1 MIRLDPRLVPLR
13 MTNPEQS
20 GALKLNRLSLK
31 SCLTRILDAVLPAM
45 CSYCRSPVGDSGIPY
60 FCHACWSDFSAV
72 QGPVC
77 PSCGRPF
84 GSPEALTDSPEH
96 ECLSCRKEP
105 PHFDQ
110 ALAAGLF
117 EGPLREAIHLYK
129 YRPLRSL
136 GKHLSHWMAEQVRMT
151 VPLDM
156 AIPVPLHKKRLRLRG
171 FNQALLLAH
180 GVSERFM
187 IPLNYDNLVRVRS
200 TRPQVE
206 LSGRERAENVR
217 GAFRVNDPSKISGK
231 KILLIDDVFTTGATM
246 NECAKVLKDAGAQAV
261 TVLTLARTT
270 E

>member
-1 MIRLDPRLVPLR
+1 MIPISPRDLI
-13 MTNPEQS
+13 
-20 GALKLNRLSLK
+20 
-31 SCLTRILDAVLPAM
+31 TRIIDLILPAS
-45 CSYCRSPVGDSGIPY
+45 CSYCRSPVRDSGIPR
-60 FCHACWSDFSAV
+60 FCKECWSDFSPL

-77 PSCGRPF
+77 PSCGKPF
-84 GSPEALTDSPEH
+84 GSPESLADSPEH
-96 ECLSCRKEP
+96 ECFHCRKTP
-105 PHFDQ
+105 PHYDQ

-117 EGPLREAIHLYK
+117 EGPLREAIHIFK

-136 GKHLSHWMAEQVRMT
+136 GEPLARWMAGQVRMT

-156 AIPVPLHKKRLRLRG
+156 AMPVPLHKKRLRHRG

-180 GVSERFM
+180 GVSERFAM
-187 IPLNYDNLVRVRS
+187 PLNYDNLMRVRY

-217 GAFRVNDPSKISGK
+217 GAFNLIRPAEVRDKR
-231 KILLIDDVFTTGATM
+231 ILLIDDVFTTGATM
-246 NECAKVLKDAGAQAV
+246 NECAKVLKDAGAASV

>member
-1 MIRLDPRLVPLR
+1 MNVF
-13 MTNPEQS
+13 
-20 GALKLNRLSLK
+20 
-31 SCLTRILDAVLPAM
+31 TRILDLIFPAS
-45 CSYCRSPVGDSGIPY
+45 CSYCRSPVRDSGIPR
-60 FCHACWSDFSAV
+60 FCSDCWSEFSPV

-84 GSPEALTDSPEH
+84 GSPESLTDSPEH

-117 EGPLREAIHLYK
+117 EGPLREAIHVYK

-136 GKHLSHWMAEQVRMT
+136 GSPLSHWMAGQVRMT
-151 VPLDM
+151 VPLDVVM
-156 AIPVPLHKKRLRLRG
+156 PVPLHTKRLRHRG

-180 GVSERFM
+180 GVSERFAM
-187 IPLNYDNLVRVRS
+187 PLNYDNLVRTRY

-217 GAFRVNDPSKISGK
+217 GAFNLIRPQDVIDK
-231 KILLIDDVFTTGATM
+231 KILLIDDVYTTGATM
-246 NECAKVLKDAGAQAV
+246 NECAKVLKDAGAGSV

>member
-1 MIRLDPRLVPLR
+1 MNLI
-13 MTNPEQS
+13 
-20 GALKLNRLSLK
+20 
-31 SCLTRILDAVLPAM
+31 TRILDLVLPAS
-45 CSYCRSPVGDSGIPY
+45 CSYCRSPVVDSGIPR
-60 FCHACWSDFSAV
+60 FCNACWADISPL

-77 PSCGRPF
+77 PTCGRPF
-84 GSPEALTDSPEH
+84 GSPESLTDSPEH
-96 ECLSCRKEP
+96 ECWNCRKDP
-105 PHFDQ
+105 PHYDQ
-110 ALAAGLF
+110 ALAAGMF

-136 GKHLSHWMAEQVRMT
+136 GKHLSHWMAGQVRMT

-156 AIPVPLHKKRLRLRG
+156 AMPVPLHKKRLRLRG

-180 GVSERFM
+180 GVSLRFT
-187 IPLNYDNLVRVRS
+187 IPLIYDNLVRTRY

-217 GAFRVNDPSKISGK
+217 GAFDLIRPAEVCEKR
-231 KILLIDDVFTTGATM
+231 ILLIDDVFTTGATM
-246 NECAKVLKDAGAQAV
+246 NECAKVLKDAGAGSV